1 MMSDMSYR
9 RHGRTALQCEVTLE
23 HDAIGEVVA
32 EAKDVSE
39 TGILVKCKD
48 LVGKLAVGQALKAK
62 VCRNA
67 ECTPPSEFKVAR
79 LTDDGAALT
88 SS

>member
-1 MMSDMSYR
+1 MSDMSYR

-39 TGILVKCKD
+39 TGMLVKCKD

-62 VCRNA
+62 ICRNA
-67 ECTPPSEFKVAR
+67 ECTPPSEFTVAR